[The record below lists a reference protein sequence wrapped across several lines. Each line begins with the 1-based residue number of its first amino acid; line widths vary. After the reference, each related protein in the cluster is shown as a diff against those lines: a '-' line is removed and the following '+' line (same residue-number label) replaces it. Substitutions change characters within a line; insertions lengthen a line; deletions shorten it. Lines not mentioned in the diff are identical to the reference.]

1 MSDAWCLRDGEDL
14 LLWVKVQ
21 PRAARDAF
29 AEVLDDAIKVRIT
42 APPVDGKANAHL
54 RAWLAR
60 QFRVPKSAIHIE
72 TGESSRRKRIRISA
86 PSLIPP
92 ALCDSAEDAKTII
105 YAKD

>member
-1 MSDAWCLRDGEDL
+1 MTDEWFRWDGEDL

-54 RAWLAR
+54 TAWLAR
-60 QFRVPKSAIHIE
+60 QFRVPKSAVRIE
-72 TGESSRRKRIRISA
+72 SGESSRRKRIRISS
-86 PSLIPP
+86 PSLIPS
-92 ALCDSAEDAKTII
+92 ALHDSLKGAKTIV
-105 YAKD
+105 

>member
-1 MSDAWCLRDGEDL
+1 MTGEWFRWDGEDL

-54 RAWLAR
+54 AAWLAR
-60 QFRVPKSAIHIE
+60 QFRVPKSAVRIE
-72 TGESSRRKRIRISA
+72 SGESSRRKRIRISSPA
-86 PSLIPP
+86 LIPS
-92 ALCDSAEDAKTII
+92 ALHDSLKGAKTIV
-105 YAKD
+105 